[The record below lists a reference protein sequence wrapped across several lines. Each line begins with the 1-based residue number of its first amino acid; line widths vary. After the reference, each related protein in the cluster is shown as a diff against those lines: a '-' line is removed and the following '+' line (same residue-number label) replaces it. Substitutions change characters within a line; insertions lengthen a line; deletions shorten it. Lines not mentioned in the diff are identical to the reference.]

1 MINIDFLIAYAR
13 LKNDRFGSTTVAV
26 RKTLSREARA
36 PEKRLNLEKTFKRS
50 VFNGLEELLNKNQAF
65 QWQSNC

>member
-1 MINIDFLIAYAR
+1 MINLDVLIAYAR

-36 PEKRLNLEKTFKRS
+36 PEKRLNLEKNVQKER
-50 VFNGLEELLNKNQAF
+50 F
-65 QWQSNC
+65 QWTRRTIEQESSVSMAK